1 MRLTHRIIGRIGGR
15 RAATPPQA
23 PPPLPAEPAPHVIGP
38 TVAPEGGVAPPAGPG
53 AATTAALAADPC
65 GPSRQAME
73 DACSLA
79 DRMNALAL
87 AAQERLRDARRLYE
101 EHAGRR
107 DRAAATAD
115 PRAVRAAKDDAQAAF
130 RRTRMAAQD
139 RAALEAAAGEWL
151 REIDRIN
158 ARTREAIR
166 ILAREDAA
174 EVSLLQAVDRLGV
187 EADGARIAAE
197 SAAEACRNARINL
210 ATCEEHER
218 VGVARPAA
226 AAAGTLAPASV
237 VARATF
243 AEPSIPAADPVA
255 PAAAAMG
262 SEEYDEPGDGGV
274 EPGEGAVEPA
284 IVPLLGGDRTV
295 LRRLA
300 ATLAAGDPAAEQQW
314 EIHLASFVEA
324 VRGRAIDGAA
334 LSFPEDHPF
343 WGPHT
348 QQQCREISA
357 ALAALGYRF
366 DGTGG
371 FADGRIPGQRE
382 LSLAIGYAGLDPMR
396 VRIWPN
402 EAELPLLY
410 ADVHVE
416 AARFVAEAAGD
427 LTLGEMI
434 DMLGRRAEDLSELW
448 NAWGRVR
455 PLLLGPA

>member
-1 MRLTHRIIGRIGGR
+1 VRLTHRIKGLVGGR
-15 RAATPPQA
+15 RAATPPNATPPVPSAPA
-23 PPPLPAEPAPHVIGP
+23 PPEIGP
-38 TVAPEGGVAPPAGPG
+38 EAAAAPPAGPG
-53 AATTAALAADPC
+53 AATAAALAADPC
-65 GPSRQAME
+65 GPSRLAMV

-87 AAQERLRDARRLYE
+87 AAQERLRDARRVYD

-107 DRAAATAD
+107 ERAAAAAD
-115 PRAVRAAKDDAQAAF
+115 PRAVRAAKDEAQSTFRGARLAA
-130 RRTRMAAQD
+130 RD

-158 ARTREAIR
+158 ARTREAVR
-166 ILAREDAA
+166 IITREDAA
-174 EVSLLQAVDRLGV
+174 ETSLLQVVDRLGI
-187 EADGARIAAE
+187 EADGARIAGE
-197 SAAEACRNARINL
+197 SAAEACRNARIAL
-210 ATCEEHER
+210 ATCEENER
-218 VGVARPAA
+218 IGVAGVAPA
-226 AAAGTLAPASV
+226 GGRLAPATV

-243 AEPSIPAADPVA
+243 AEPTPEGADRIG
-255 PAAAAMG
+255 AAATIG
-262 SEEYDEPGDGGV
+262 SEDYDEAVQPRG
-274 EPGEGAVEPA
+274 GAVEPA
-284 IVPLLGGDRTV
+284 IVPLLAGDRAV

-300 ATLAAGDPAAEQQW
+300 ATLAAGDPAAEHQW
-314 EIHLASFVEA
+314 EVHLSEFVAA
-324 VRGRAIDGAA
+324 VRARAVDGAA
-334 LSFPEDHPF
+334 LGFPEGHPF
-343 WGPHT
+343 WSPYT

-366 DGTGG
+366 DGQGG

-410 ADVHVE
+410 TDVSVE
-416 AARFVAEAAGD
+416 AAHFVAEAAGE

-434 DMLGRRAEDLSELW
+434 DMLGRRAEDLSDLW